1 MNVFWVLSNART
13 YTCTDACKGLRF
25 NRVLP
30 FFFCPYDRI
39 KYAALSFS
47 RSLSA
52 NSGTDTV
59 VHYYPGTDPDIQI
72 NFSPD
77 GCVLSNNS
85 SQGWR
90 TNYRGDYKDQNLTPI
105 CTQDLLSYAFQVAR
119 GMEYLSQRRVKYLT
133 SIINKNIYIYIYIY
147 VKDVRVM

>member
-1 MNVFWVLSNART
+1 MNVFLMLSNART
-13 YTCTDACKGLRF
+13 TYTCTNACKGLRF
-25 NRVLP
+25 NKVLP

-59 VHYYPGTDPDIQI
+59 VHYCPGTGPDTQEI

-77 GCVLSNNS
+77 GCILSNNS

-119 GMEYLSQRRVKYLT
+119 GMEYLSQRRVKYLI
-133 SIINKNIYIYIYIY
+133 SIIKINVYI
-147 VKDVRVM
+147 RR